1 MRNDQAIQRSRPERT
16 RIGREPHGASRFGI
30 SRPLIARCAGS
41 VSVRSVQVNEV
52 YLKFFTKN
60 PPARSCFAVA
70 GLPRGGLVEIEAIA
84 LVSGSKL

>member
-1 MRNDQAIQRSRPERT
+1 MCLLLSALLLLL
-16 RIGREPHGASRFGI
+16 A
-30 SRPLIARCAGS
+30 A
-41 VSVRSVQVNEV
+41 QVNEV